1 MEESTQQITSAQRMR
16 IFVTLVTTCVALA
29 LLSTALN
36 TALPPLMADLG
47 VSAGVGQWAVSG
59 YACAMAVATPL
70 TAFLSTRF
78 PTRPLYLC
86 ALGLFLAG
94 TFASALAPVFGVLM
108 VGRVVQ
114 ACANALIANVTQVSI
129 MSMFPKSERGRAMGW
144 FGLAT
149 SAAPIAA
156 PALGGI
162 VVDLAGWRWVFG
174 CVGLICCVS
183 FAAALVVMRNVLQ
196 TAPKPFDPVS
206 FVLSLMAFGG
216 LTIGL
221 GNVVA
226 LGLTSPVVWG
236 ALAFGLVTAVFFVR
250 RQLASSHPFLKVQI
264 MAVRDFRVAV
274 AASVLLYAVMMGA
287 AAVLPLHIQGALG
300 QSATLSG
307 LVVLPGAACT
317 AAVSPVAGRLF
328 DRFGA
333 RAAAGGRRAFGCFL
347 RAYVPARAGC
357 VAASS
362 VRAER
367 FALHCGRN
375 AYHAPYD
382 LGKRRCSLD
391 GYAPCL
397 SAAHLFTQFGR
408 RFGRCHFR
416 GRFCRFR
423 SDAVLCSP
431 CGGKCAY
438 FLVRLGRGGFAS
450 LKPGQVAAV
459 EQLV

>member
-86 ALGLFLAG
+86 ALGLFLVG

-226 LGLTSPVVWG
+226 LGLASTVVWG

-250 RQLASSHPFLKVQI
+250 RQLASSQPFLKVQI

-328 DRFGA
+328 DRFGVRA
-333 RAAAGGRRAFGCFL
+333 LLLVGGVLSAVSCALMCLPALAASLPALCVLNALRCTAVGMLTMPLMTWGNGAVPSMDMPHASALLTSLRNLAGALGVAIFVGVFAVFGLMPCFVALAVASALISLCALGAAAL
-347 RAYVPARAGC
+347 RP
-357 VAASS
+357 
-362 VRAER
+362 
-367 FALHCGRN
+367 
-375 AYHAPYD
+375 
-382 LGKRRCSLD
+382 
-391 GYAPCL
+391 
-397 SAAHLFTQFGR
+397 
-408 RFGRCHFR
+408 
-416 GRFCRFR
+416 
-423 SDAVLCSP
+423 
-431 CGGKCAY
+431 
-438 FLVRLGRGGFAS
+438 
-450 LKPGQVAAV
+450 
-459 EQLV
+459 

>member
-86 ALGLFLAG
+86 ALGLFLVG

-226 LGLTSPVVWG
+226 LGLASPVVWG

-250 RQLASSHPFLKVQI
+250 RQLASSQPFLKVQI

-328 DRFGA
+328 DRFGVRA
-333 RAAAGGRRAFGCFL
+333 LLLVGGVLSAVSCALMCLPALAASLPALCVLNALRCTAVGMLTMPLMTWGNGAVPSMDMPHASALLTSLRNLAGALGVAIFVGVFAVFGLMPCFVALAVASALISLCALGAAAL
-347 RAYVPARAGC
+347 RP
-357 VAASS
+357 
-362 VRAER
+362 
-367 FALHCGRN
+367 
-375 AYHAPYD
+375 
-382 LGKRRCSLD
+382 
-391 GYAPCL
+391 
-397 SAAHLFTQFGR
+397 
-408 RFGRCHFR
+408 
-416 GRFCRFR
+416 
-423 SDAVLCSP
+423 
-431 CGGKCAY
+431 
-438 FLVRLGRGGFAS
+438 
-450 LKPGQVAAV
+450 
-459 EQLV
+459 

>member
-1 MEESTQQITSAQRMR
+1 MR

-36 TALPPLMADLG
+36 TALPPLMGDLG

-226 LGLTSPVVWG
+226 LGLASPVVWG

-250 RQLASSHPFLKVQI
+250 RQLASSQPFLKVQI

-287 AAVLPLHIQGALG
+287 AAVIPLHIQGALG

-328 DRFGA
+328 DRFGVRA
-333 RAAAGGRRAFGCFL
+333 LLLVGGVLSAVSCALMCLPALAASLPALCVLNALRCTAVGMLTMPLMTWGNGAVPSMDMPHASALLTSLRNLAGALGVAIFVGVFAVFGLMPCFVALAVASALISLCALGAAAL
-347 RAYVPARAGC
+347 RP
-357 VAASS
+357 
-362 VRAER
+362 
-367 FALHCGRN
+367 
-375 AYHAPYD
+375 
-382 LGKRRCSLD
+382 
-391 GYAPCL
+391 
-397 SAAHLFTQFGR
+397 
-408 RFGRCHFR
+408 
-416 GRFCRFR
+416 
-423 SDAVLCSP
+423 
-431 CGGKCAY
+431 
-438 FLVRLGRGGFAS
+438 
-450 LKPGQVAAV
+450 
-459 EQLV
+459 

>member
-86 ALGLFLAG
+86 ALGLFLVG

-226 LGLTSPVVWG
+226 LGLASPVVWG

-250 RQLASSHPFLKVQI
+250 RQLASSQPFLKVQI

-328 DRFGA
+328 DRFGVRA
-333 RAAAGGRRAFGCFL
+333 LLLVGGVLSAVSCALMCLPALATSLPALCVLNAFRCTAVGMLTMPLMTWGNGAVPSMDMPHASALLTSLRNLAGALGVAIFVGVFAVFGLMPCFVALAVASALISLCALGAAAL
-347 RAYVPARAGC
+347 RP
-357 VAASS
+357 
-362 VRAER
+362 
-367 FALHCGRN
+367 
-375 AYHAPYD
+375 
-382 LGKRRCSLD
+382 
-391 GYAPCL
+391 
-397 SAAHLFTQFGR
+397 
-408 RFGRCHFR
+408 
-416 GRFCRFR
+416 
-423 SDAVLCSP
+423 
-431 CGGKCAY
+431 
-438 FLVRLGRGGFAS
+438 
-450 LKPGQVAAV
+450 
-459 EQLV
+459 

>member
-36 TALPPLMADLG
+36 TALPPLMGDLG

-226 LGLTSPVVWG
+226 LGLASPVVWG

-250 RQLASSHPFLKVQI
+250 RQLASSQPFLKVQI

-328 DRFGA
+328 DRFGVRA
-333 RAAAGGRRAFGCFL
+333 LLLVGGVLSAVSCALMCLPALAASLPALCVLNALRCTAVGMLTMPLMTWGNGAVPSMDMPHASALLTSLRNLAGALGVAIFVGVFAVFGLMPCFVALAVASALISLCALGAAAL
-347 RAYVPARAGC
+347 RP
-357 VAASS
+357 
-362 VRAER
+362 
-367 FALHCGRN
+367 
-375 AYHAPYD
+375 
-382 LGKRRCSLD
+382 
-391 GYAPCL
+391 
-397 SAAHLFTQFGR
+397 
-408 RFGRCHFR
+408 
-416 GRFCRFR
+416 
-423 SDAVLCSP
+423 
-431 CGGKCAY
+431 
-438 FLVRLGRGGFAS
+438 
-450 LKPGQVAAV
+450 
-459 EQLV
+459 

>member
-1 MEESTQQITSAQRMR
+1 MR

-86 ALGLFLAG
+86 ALGLFLVG

-226 LGLTSPVVWG
+226 LGLASPVVWG

-250 RQLASSHPFLKVQI
+250 RQLASSQPFLKVQI
-264 MAVRDFRVAV
+264 MAVHDFRVAV

-328 DRFGA
+328 DRFGVRA
-333 RAAAGGRRAFGCFL
+333 LLLVGGVLSAVSCALMCLPALAASLPALCALNALRCTAVGMLTMPLMTWGNGAVPSMDMPHASALLTSLRNLAGALGVAIFVGVFAVFGLMPCFVALAVASVLISLCALGAAAL
-347 RAYVPARAGC
+347 RP
-357 VAASS
+357 
-362 VRAER
+362 
-367 FALHCGRN
+367 
-375 AYHAPYD
+375 
-382 LGKRRCSLD
+382 
-391 GYAPCL
+391 
-397 SAAHLFTQFGR
+397 
-408 RFGRCHFR
+408 
-416 GRFCRFR
+416 
-423 SDAVLCSP
+423 
-431 CGGKCAY
+431 
-438 FLVRLGRGGFAS
+438 
-450 LKPGQVAAV
+450 
-459 EQLV
+459 

>member
-226 LGLTSPVVWG
+226 LGLASPVVWG

-250 RQLASSHPFLKVQI
+250 RQLASSQPFLKVQI

-328 DRFGA
+328 DRFGVRA
-333 RAAAGGRRAFGCFL
+333 LLLVGGVLSAVSCALMCLPALAASLPALCVLNALRCTAVGMLTMPLMTWGNGAVPSVDMPHASALLTSLRNLAGALGVAIFVGVFAVFGLMPCFVALAVASALISMCALGAAAL
-347 RAYVPARAGC
+347 RP
-357 VAASS
+357 
-362 VRAER
+362 
-367 FALHCGRN
+367 
-375 AYHAPYD
+375 
-382 LGKRRCSLD
+382 
-391 GYAPCL
+391 
-397 SAAHLFTQFGR
+397 
-408 RFGRCHFR
+408 
-416 GRFCRFR
+416 
-423 SDAVLCSP
+423 
-431 CGGKCAY
+431 
-438 FLVRLGRGGFAS
+438 
-450 LKPGQVAAV
+450 
-459 EQLV
+459 

>member
-1 MEESTQQITSAQRMR
+1 MR

-226 LGLTSPVVWG
+226 LGLASPVVWG

-250 RQLASSHPFLKVQI
+250 RQLASSQPFLKVQI

-328 DRFGA
+328 DRFGVRA
-333 RAAAGGRRAFGCFL
+333 LLLVGGVLSAVSCALMCLPALAASLPALCVLNALRCTAVGMLTMPLMTWGNGAVPSMDMPHASALLTSLRNLAGALGVAIFVGVFAVFGLMPCFVALAVASALISLCALDAAAL
-347 RAYVPARAGC
+347 RP
-357 VAASS
+357 
-362 VRAER
+362 
-367 FALHCGRN
+367 
-375 AYHAPYD
+375 
-382 LGKRRCSLD
+382 
-391 GYAPCL
+391 
-397 SAAHLFTQFGR
+397 
-408 RFGRCHFR
+408 
-416 GRFCRFR
+416 
-423 SDAVLCSP
+423 
-431 CGGKCAY
+431 
-438 FLVRLGRGGFAS
+438 
-450 LKPGQVAAV
+450 
-459 EQLV
+459 

>member
-86 ALGLFLAG
+86 ALGLFLVG

-129 MSMFPKSERGRAMGW
+129 MSMFPKSECGRAMGW

-226 LGLTSPVVWG
+226 LGLASPVVWG

-250 RQLASSHPFLKVQI
+250 RQLASSQPFLKVQI

-328 DRFGA
+328 DRFGVRA
-333 RAAAGGRRAFGCFL
+333 LLLVGGVLSAVSCALMCLPALAASLPALCVLNALRCTAVGMLTMPLMTWGNGAVPSMDMPHASALLTSLRNLAGALGVAIFVGVFAVFGLMPCFVALAVASALISLCALGAAAL
-347 RAYVPARAGC
+347 RP
-357 VAASS
+357 
-362 VRAER
+362 
-367 FALHCGRN
+367 
-375 AYHAPYD
+375 
-382 LGKRRCSLD
+382 
-391 GYAPCL
+391 
-397 SAAHLFTQFGR
+397 
-408 RFGRCHFR
+408 
-416 GRFCRFR
+416 
-423 SDAVLCSP
+423 
-431 CGGKCAY
+431 
-438 FLVRLGRGGFAS
+438 
-450 LKPGQVAAV
+450 
-459 EQLV
+459 

>member
-129 MSMFPKSERGRAMGW
+129 MSMFPKSERGRVMGW

-226 LGLTSPVVWG
+226 LGLASPVVWG

-250 RQLASSHPFLKVQI
+250 RQLASSQPFLKVQI

-307 LVVLPGAACT
+307 LAVLPGAACT

-328 DRFGA
+328 DRFGVRA
-333 RAAAGGRRAFGCFL
+333 LLLVGGVFSAVSCALMCLPALAASLPALCVLNALRCTAVGMLTMPLMTWGNGAVPSMDMPHASALLTSLRNLAGALGVAIFVGVFAVFGLMPCFVALAVASALISLCALGAAAL
-347 RAYVPARAGC
+347 RP
-357 VAASS
+357 
-362 VRAER
+362 
-367 FALHCGRN
+367 
-375 AYHAPYD
+375 
-382 LGKRRCSLD
+382 
-391 GYAPCL
+391 
-397 SAAHLFTQFGR
+397 
-408 RFGRCHFR
+408 
-416 GRFCRFR
+416 
-423 SDAVLCSP
+423 
-431 CGGKCAY
+431 
-438 FLVRLGRGGFAS
+438 
-450 LKPGQVAAV
+450 
-459 EQLV
+459 

>member
-1 MEESTQQITSAQRMR
+1 MR

-86 ALGLFLAG
+86 ALGLFLVG

-226 LGLTSPVVWG
+226 LGLASPVVWG

-250 RQLASSHPFLKVQI
+250 RQLASSQPFLKVQI

-328 DRFGA
+328 DRFGVRA
-333 RAAAGGRRAFGCFL
+333 LLLVGGVLSAVSCALMCLPALATSLPALCVLNAFRCTAVGMLTMPLMTWGNGAVPSMDMPHASALLTSLRNLAGALGVAIFVGVFAVFGLMPCVVALAVASALISLCALGAAAL
-347 RAYVPARAGC
+347 RP
-357 VAASS
+357 
-362 VRAER
+362 
-367 FALHCGRN
+367 
-375 AYHAPYD
+375 
-382 LGKRRCSLD
+382 
-391 GYAPCL
+391 
-397 SAAHLFTQFGR
+397 
-408 RFGRCHFR
+408 
-416 GRFCRFR
+416 
-423 SDAVLCSP
+423 
-431 CGGKCAY
+431 
-438 FLVRLGRGGFAS
+438 
-450 LKPGQVAAV
+450 
-459 EQLV
+459 

>member
-70 TAFLSTRF
+70 TAFFSTRF

-183 FAAALVVMRNVLQ
+183 FVAALVVMRNVLQ

-226 LGLTSPVVWG
+226 LGLASPVVWG

-250 RQLASSHPFLKVQI
+250 RQLASSQPFLKVQI

-328 DRFGA
+328 DRFGVRA
-333 RAAAGGRRAFGCFL
+333 LLLVGGVLSAVSCALMCLPALAASLPALCVLNALRCTAVGMLTMPLMTWGNGAVPSMDMPHASALLTSLRNLAGALGVAIFVGVFAVFGLMPCFVALAVASALISLCALGAAAL
-347 RAYVPARAGC
+347 RP
-357 VAASS
+357 
-362 VRAER
+362 
-367 FALHCGRN
+367 
-375 AYHAPYD
+375 
-382 LGKRRCSLD
+382 
-391 GYAPCL
+391 
-397 SAAHLFTQFGR
+397 
-408 RFGRCHFR
+408 
-416 GRFCRFR
+416 
-423 SDAVLCSP
+423 
-431 CGGKCAY
+431 
-438 FLVRLGRGGFAS
+438 
-450 LKPGQVAAV
+450 
-459 EQLV
+459 

>member
-1 MEESTQQITSAQRMR
+1 MEESTQQITSAQRLR

-86 ALGLFLAG
+86 ALGLFLVG

-226 LGLTSPVVWG
+226 LGLASPVVWG

-250 RQLASSHPFLKVQI
+250 RQLASSQPFLKVQI

-328 DRFGA
+328 DRFGVRA
-333 RAAAGGRRAFGCFL
+333 LLLVGGVLSAVSCALMCLPALAASLPALCVLNALRCTAVGMLTMPLMTWGNGAVPSMDMPHASALLTSLRNLAGALGVAIFVGVFAVFGLMPCFVALAVASALISLCALGAAAL
-347 RAYVPARAGC
+347 RP
-357 VAASS
+357 
-362 VRAER
+362 
-367 FALHCGRN
+367 
-375 AYHAPYD
+375 
-382 LGKRRCSLD
+382 
-391 GYAPCL
+391 
-397 SAAHLFTQFGR
+397 
-408 RFGRCHFR
+408 
-416 GRFCRFR
+416 
-423 SDAVLCSP
+423 
-431 CGGKCAY
+431 
-438 FLVRLGRGGFAS
+438 
-450 LKPGQVAAV
+450 
-459 EQLV
+459 

>member
-86 ALGLFLAG
+86 ALGLFLVG

-226 LGLTSPVVWG
+226 LGLASPVVWG

-250 RQLASSHPFLKVQI
+250 RQLVSSQPFLKVQI

-328 DRFGA
+328 DRFGVRA
-333 RAAAGGRRAFGCFL
+333 LLLVGGVLSAVSCALMCLPALAASLPALCVLNALRCTAVGMLTMPLMTWGNGAVPSVDMPHASALLTSLRNLAGALGVAIFVGVFAVFGLMPCFVALAVASALISLCALGAAAL
-347 RAYVPARAGC
+347 RP
-357 VAASS
+357 
-362 VRAER
+362 
-367 FALHCGRN
+367 
-375 AYHAPYD
+375 
-382 LGKRRCSLD
+382 
-391 GYAPCL
+391 
-397 SAAHLFTQFGR
+397 
-408 RFGRCHFR
+408 
-416 GRFCRFR
+416 
-423 SDAVLCSP
+423 
-431 CGGKCAY
+431 
-438 FLVRLGRGGFAS
+438 
-450 LKPGQVAAV
+450 
-459 EQLV
+459 

>member
-1 MEESTQQITSAQRMR
+1 MEESTQQITSAQRLR

-226 LGLTSPVVWG
+226 LGLASPVVWG

-250 RQLASSHPFLKVQI
+250 RQLASSQPFLKVQI

-328 DRFGA
+328 DRFGVRA
-333 RAAAGGRRAFGCFL
+333 LLLVGGVLSAVSCALMCLPALAASLPALCVLNALRCTAVGMLTMPLMTWGNGAVPSMDMPHASALLTSLRNLAGALGVAIFVGVFAVFGLMPCFVALAVTSALISLCALGAAAL
-347 RAYVPARAGC
+347 RP
-357 VAASS
+357 
-362 VRAER
+362 
-367 FALHCGRN
+367 
-375 AYHAPYD
+375 
-382 LGKRRCSLD
+382 
-391 GYAPCL
+391 
-397 SAAHLFTQFGR
+397 
-408 RFGRCHFR
+408 
-416 GRFCRFR
+416 
-423 SDAVLCSP
+423 
-431 CGGKCAY
+431 
-438 FLVRLGRGGFAS
+438 
-450 LKPGQVAAV
+450 
-459 EQLV
+459 

>member
-86 ALGLFLAG
+86 ALGLFLVG

-226 LGLTSPVVWG
+226 LGLASPVVWG

-250 RQLASSHPFLKVQI
+250 RQLASSQPFLKVQI

-328 DRFGA
+328 DRFGVRA
-333 RAAAGGRRAFGCFL
+333 LLLVGGVLSAVSCALMCLPALAASLPALCVLNALRCTAVGMLTMPLMTWGNGAVPSMDMPHASALLTSLRNLAGALGVAIFVGVFAVFGLMPCFVALAVASALISLCALDAAAL
-347 RAYVPARAGC
+347 RP
-357 VAASS
+357 
-362 VRAER
+362 
-367 FALHCGRN
+367 
-375 AYHAPYD
+375 
-382 LGKRRCSLD
+382 
-391 GYAPCL
+391 
-397 SAAHLFTQFGR
+397 
-408 RFGRCHFR
+408 
-416 GRFCRFR
+416 
-423 SDAVLCSP
+423 
-431 CGGKCAY
+431 
-438 FLVRLGRGGFAS
+438 
-450 LKPGQVAAV
+450 
-459 EQLV
+459 

>member
-47 VSAGVGQWAVSG
+47 ISAGVGQWAVSG

-86 ALGLFLAG
+86 ALGLFLVG

-226 LGLTSPVVWG
+226 LGLASPVVWG

-250 RQLASSHPFLKVQI
+250 RQLVSSQPFLKVQI

-328 DRFGA
+328 DRFGVRA
-333 RAAAGGRRAFGCFL
+333 LLLVGGVLSAVSCALMCLPALAASLPALCVLNALRCTAVGMLTMPLMTWGNGAVPSMDMPHASALLTSLRNLAGALGVAIFVGVFAVFGLMPCFVALAVASALISLCALGAAAL
-347 RAYVPARAGC
+347 RP
-357 VAASS
+357 
-362 VRAER
+362 
-367 FALHCGRN
+367 
-375 AYHAPYD
+375 
-382 LGKRRCSLD
+382 
-391 GYAPCL
+391 
-397 SAAHLFTQFGR
+397 
-408 RFGRCHFR
+408 
-416 GRFCRFR
+416 
-423 SDAVLCSP
+423 
-431 CGGKCAY
+431 
-438 FLVRLGRGGFAS
+438 
-450 LKPGQVAAV
+450 
-459 EQLV
+459 

>member
-86 ALGLFLAG
+86 ALGLFLVG

-129 MSMFPKSERGRAMGW
+129 MSMFPKSERGRVMGW

-226 LGLTSPVVWG
+226 LGLASPVVWG

-250 RQLASSHPFLKVQI
+250 RQLASSQPFLKVQI

-328 DRFGA
+328 DRFGVRA
-333 RAAAGGRRAFGCFL
+333 LLLVGGVLSAVSCALMCLPALAASLPALCVLNALRCTAVGMLTMPLMTWGNGAVPSVDMPHASALLTSLRNLAGALGVAIFVGVFAVFGLMPCFVALAVASALISLCALGAAAL
-347 RAYVPARAGC
+347 RP
-357 VAASS
+357 
-362 VRAER
+362 
-367 FALHCGRN
+367 
-375 AYHAPYD
+375 
-382 LGKRRCSLD
+382 
-391 GYAPCL
+391 
-397 SAAHLFTQFGR
+397 
-408 RFGRCHFR
+408 
-416 GRFCRFR
+416 
-423 SDAVLCSP
+423 
-431 CGGKCAY
+431 
-438 FLVRLGRGGFAS
+438 
-450 LKPGQVAAV
+450 
-459 EQLV
+459 

>member
-16 IFVTLVTTCVALA
+16 IFMTLVTTCVALA

-226 LGLTSPVVWG
+226 LGLASPVVWG

-250 RQLASSHPFLKVQI
+250 RQLASSQPFLKVQI

-328 DRFGA
+328 DRFGVRA
-333 RAAAGGRRAFGCFL
+333 LLLVGGVLSAVSCALMCLPALAASLPALCVLNALRCTAVGMLTMPLMTWGNGAVPSMDMPHASALLTSLRNLAGALGVAIFVGVFAVFGLMPCFVALAVASALISLCALGAAAL
-347 RAYVPARAGC
+347 RP
-357 VAASS
+357 
-362 VRAER
+362 
-367 FALHCGRN
+367 
-375 AYHAPYD
+375 
-382 LGKRRCSLD
+382 
-391 GYAPCL
+391 
-397 SAAHLFTQFGR
+397 
-408 RFGRCHFR
+408 
-416 GRFCRFR
+416 
-423 SDAVLCSP
+423 
-431 CGGKCAY
+431 
-438 FLVRLGRGGFAS
+438 
-450 LKPGQVAAV
+450 
-459 EQLV
+459 

>member
-1 MEESTQQITSAQRMR
+1 MR

-86 ALGLFLAG
+86 ALGLFLVG

-226 LGLTSPVVWG
+226 LGLASPVVWG

-250 RQLASSHPFLKVQI
+250 SQLASSQPFLKVQI

-328 DRFGA
+328 DRFGVRA
-333 RAAAGGRRAFGCFL
+333 LLLVGGVLSAVSCALMCLPALAASLPALCVLNALRCTAVGMLTMPLMTWGNGAVPSMDMPHASALLTSLRNLAGALGVAIFVGVFAVFGLMPCFVALAVASALISLCALGAAAL
-347 RAYVPARAGC
+347 RP
-357 VAASS
+357 
-362 VRAER
+362 
-367 FALHCGRN
+367 
-375 AYHAPYD
+375 
-382 LGKRRCSLD
+382 
-391 GYAPCL
+391 
-397 SAAHLFTQFGR
+397 
-408 RFGRCHFR
+408 
-416 GRFCRFR
+416 
-423 SDAVLCSP
+423 
-431 CGGKCAY
+431 
-438 FLVRLGRGGFAS
+438 
-450 LKPGQVAAV
+450 
-459 EQLV
+459 

>member
-1 MEESTQQITSAQRMR
+1 MR

-250 RQLASSHPFLKVQI
+250 RQLASSQPFLKVQI

-328 DRFGA
+328 DRFGVRA
-333 RAAAGGRRAFGCFL
+333 LLLVGGVLSAVSCALMCLPALAASLPALCVLNALRCTAVGMLTMPLMTWGNGAVPSMDMPHASALLTSLRNLAGALGVAIFVGVFAVFGLMPCFVALAVASALISLCALDAAAL
-347 RAYVPARAGC
+347 RP
-357 VAASS
+357 
-362 VRAER
+362 
-367 FALHCGRN
+367 
-375 AYHAPYD
+375 
-382 LGKRRCSLD
+382 
-391 GYAPCL
+391 
-397 SAAHLFTQFGR
+397 
-408 RFGRCHFR
+408 
-416 GRFCRFR
+416 
-423 SDAVLCSP
+423 
-431 CGGKCAY
+431 
-438 FLVRLGRGGFAS
+438 
-450 LKPGQVAAV
+450 
-459 EQLV
+459 

>member
-1 MEESTQQITSAQRMR
+1 MR

-78 PTRPLYLC
+78 PARPLYLC
-86 ALGLFLAG
+86 ALGLFLVG

-250 RQLASSHPFLKVQI
+250 RQLASSQPFLKVQI

-328 DRFGA
+328 DRFGVRA
-333 RAAAGGRRAFGCFL
+333 LLLVGGVLSAVSCALMCLPALAASLPALCVLNALRCTAVGMLTMPLMTWGNGAVPSMDMPHASALLTSLRNLAGALGVAIFVGVFAVFGLMPCFVVLAVASALISLCALDAAAL
-347 RAYVPARAGC
+347 RP
-357 VAASS
+357 
-362 VRAER
+362 
-367 FALHCGRN
+367 
-375 AYHAPYD
+375 
-382 LGKRRCSLD
+382 
-391 GYAPCL
+391 
-397 SAAHLFTQFGR
+397 
-408 RFGRCHFR
+408 
-416 GRFCRFR
+416 
-423 SDAVLCSP
+423 
-431 CGGKCAY
+431 
-438 FLVRLGRGGFAS
+438 
-450 LKPGQVAAV
+450 
-459 EQLV
+459 